1 MQMQIREEQI
11 VRGTI
16 WVEMRLSVCKPNWG
30 SYMMDGKLVSWI
42 DRLDAKSEEKQTLEL
57 EQKFSCDEL

>member
-1 MQMQIREEQI
+1 M
-11 VRGTI
+11 T
-16 WVEMRLSVCKPNWG
+16 
-30 SYMMDGKLVSWI
+30 DGKLVSWI